1 MSHRSCECWARGAC
15 DRIALLRT
23 ILTQT
28 LAGLTFLL
36 ISHSIPAQV
45 IKLGHTSAPSHSFVG
60 AISREYSAG
69 IQLALDRTNAAGG
82 VRGRSFALVSQDD
95 GFNETNT
102 AAFVEAMVEQQ
113 GIVALVGVVGT
124 LPTVRLAENKILEK
138 HRLALIGPFTGLQ
151 SALSRS
157 NVFPVRSS
165 YEDEVRAMFGHS
177 AQLTRTK
184 VLFLYYEAGVGP
196 ALAPLVSAM
205 ASDQQVELTGAIGFA
220 VTPERK
226 AQQEAVRKALEG
238 SSSKPDSVVLIAVGQ
253 VHSEAVKAIR
263 KHFGAGM
270 PIYSLGQVDPASLVA
285 DVGVSAA
292 RGVMLS
298 QVMPAPGSTQL
309 QIVRDFNGDRKR
321 FAPQMLPTYAFLE
334 GYICGRISVEVVR
347 NAKEVTR
354 EGVLLAA
361 EQAGQLDVGGY
372 RVHYGRD
379 QRRSINPIEL
389 TIVTRSGALAR

>member
-1 MSHRSCECWARGAC
+1 MSQRSCVCSCRWVC
-15 DRIALLRT
+15 DRFVLVRK
-23 ILTQT
+23 ILTPALAVLT
-28 LAGLTFLL
+28 LLF
-36 ISHSIPAQV
+36 ISHPIPAQV
-45 IKLGHTSAPSHSFVG
+45 IKLGHTSAPSHPLVG

-82 VRGRSFALVSQDD
+82 VRGRSFSLVSQDD
-95 GFNETNT
+95 GFNENNT
-102 AAFVEAMVEQQ
+102 ASFVEAMVEQQ
-113 GIVALVGVVGT
+113 GIVALVGAVGT
-124 LPTVRLAENKILEK
+124 QPTLRLAENKILEK

-151 SALSRS
+151 SAFSRS
-157 NVFPVRSS
+157 HVFPVRGS

-184 VLFLYYEAGVGP
+184 VLFIYYEAGVGP
-196 ALAPLVSAM
+196 TLAPLVSAM
-205 ASDQQVELTGAIGFA
+205 AADQQVELTGVIGFA
-220 VTPERK
+220 VTPEK
-226 AQQEAVRKALEG
+226 TTQQDAVRKALA
-238 SSSKPDSVVLIAVGQ
+238 SSSAKPDSVVLIAVGQ

-263 KHFGAGM
+263 NHFGTGM
-270 PIYSLGQVDPASLVA
+270 PIYSLGQVDPAALVA

-309 QIVRDFNGDRKR
+309 EIVRDFNGDRKR

-334 GYICGRISVEVVR
+334 GYICGRIAVEVVR
-347 NAKEVTR
+347 NARELTR
-354 EGVLLAA
+354 EGVLHAA

-379 QRRSINPIEL
+379 QRRSVNPIEL
-389 TIVTRSGALAR
+389 TIVTRTGALAR